1 MVTQVLGTRPREVGR
16 RFYLAQ
22 SIVMA
27 LIIVAGFS
35 QTVPNDLVPP
45 GLPILLQAHGLVFA
59 AWLVIIILQPAL
71 ITGGNVRL
79 HRKVGLLGAA
89 IAAAMVVMGLAA
101 TWFAIRYHRVPT
113 FFPPTI
119 FLVMNS
125 LGILVF
131 GSLVASAIALRRRS
145 DWHKR
150 LMICATAAILGPGLG
165 RFLPMDSFGAAAPL
179 VLFAINDAVLLAG
192 PVADLVVLRRVHPA
206 YFWGAGAVLLMQPA
220 IPLIAFSPLGHAML
234 QVVKG

>member
-1 MVTQVLGTRPREVGR
+1 MVTQAVGARPRQVGR
-16 RFYLAQ
+16 PFYLAL
-22 SIVMA
+22 SVVMA

-35 QTVPNDLVPP
+35 QTVPDDLTPP

-59 AWLVIIILQPAL
+59 SWLAIIVAQPAL
-71 ITGGNVRL
+71 VSAGNVRL
-79 HRKVGLLGAA
+79 HRKVGVLGAC
-89 IAAAMVVMGLAA
+89 IAGAMVVMGLAA

-119 FLVMNS
+119 FLVMNG

-131 GSLVASAIALRRRS
+131 GGLVASAIVLRRQA

-234 QVVKG
+234 QIVKG